1 MRSFPKFRQRFV
13 KRPIFRSIRRPIQTA
28 IKRKTGA
35 IVLAVALMIPLMP
48 VPGRAQIFG
57 GIVHDPIAYALQLEK
72 RVEEAARWVQTLDH
86 YIRLYENAVQQLTTL
101 TGVLKT
107 AEAHLGFH
115 KNTLTLISSIGQ
127 TIRTSF
133 RVKRLVEG
141 LVVGQVRA
149 LKDIDDRLRNGIF
162 DPEADRR
169 DLEDYLRNGI
179 GRTSQDA
186 LANMERLEKMDNT
199 INRASYDIKRL
210 SNNRAEAEEH
220 IKQMQDQLEALKNCE
235 ECTEKDREIQALSIQ
250 IFQASQQQEQTN
262 AQIEQLR
269 QQIIERTERIAERE
283 EARLRFGSQVTTLK
297 DGWQKLVDAKQQ
309 VREKLRN
316 RD

>member
-1 MRSFPKFRQRFV
+1 MRLTRTVRAK
-13 KRPIFRSIRRPIQTA
+13 A
-28 IKRKTGA
+28 H
-35 IVLAVALMIPLMP
+35 VLVVAAAVAMTMIP
-48 VPGRAQIFG
+48 VPAKAQIFG
-57 GIVHDPIAYALQLEK
+57 GIVHDPVNYGLQVEK

-86 YIRLYENAVQQLTTL
+86 YLRLYENAARQLTTL

-107 AEAHLGFH
+107 AEQHLGFH
-115 KNTLTLISSIGQ
+115 KDTLTLMSSIGK

-141 LVVGQVRA
+141 LVVGRVRA
-149 LKDIDDRLRNGIF
+149 LKEIDDRLRAGIF

-169 DLEDYLRNGI
+169 DLEEYLRSGI

-199 INRASYDIKRL
+199 IARAHYDIKRL

-220 IKQMQDQLEALKNCE
+220 IKQMQEQLEALKNCE
-235 ECTEKDREIQALSIQ
+235 TCTEKDREIQALSVQ

-269 QQIIERTERIAERE
+269 QQITERTERIAERE

-297 DGWQKLVDAKQQ
+297 DGWKKLVEAKQKAQ
-309 VREKLRN
+309 EKLRN

>member
-1 MRSFPKFRQRFV
+1 MNATRV
-13 KRPIFRSIRRPIQTA
+13 M
-28 IKRKTGA
+28 KRKA
-35 IVLAVALMIPLMP
+35 LVLIAVAMMIIAMVP
-48 VPGRAQIFG
+48 VPARAQILG
-57 GIVHDPIAYALQLEK
+57 GIVYDPTNYALQVEK
-72 RVEEAARWVQTLDH
+72 RVEEAARWVQTIDQYL
-86 YIRLYENAVQQLTTL
+86 RMYENAVRQLTTL
-101 TGVLKT
+101 IGVLKT
-107 AEAHLGFH
+107 AEQHLGFH
-115 KNTLTLISSIGQ
+115 QKTLTTISSIGK

-149 LKDIDDRLRNGIF
+149 LKEIDDRLRNGIF

-199 INRASYDIKRL
+199 IARANYDIKRL

-220 IKQMQDQLEALKNCE
+220 LKAMQDAVEQLKNCE
-235 ECTEKDREIQALSIQ
+235 ECTEKDREIQALAVQ

-269 QQIIERTERIAERE
+269 QQITERTERIAERE

-297 DGWQKLVDAKQQ
+297 DGWKKLVEAKQR
-309 VREKLRN
+309 VWDKIHDGE
-316 RD
+316 

>member
-1 MRSFPKFRQRFV
+1 MKPTRAIRNRARQ
-13 KRPIFRSIRRPIQTA
+13 ILIGLTA
-28 IKRKTGA
+28 
-35 IVLAVALMIPLMP
+35 LAVTLLP
-48 VPGRAQIFG
+48 VQSRAQILG
-57 GIVHDPIAYALQLEK
+57 GIVHDPIHYALQVEK
-72 RVEEAARWVQTLDH
+72 RVEEAARWVQTIDH
-86 YIRLYENAVQQLTTL
+86 YRRMYENAVRQLTTL

-107 AEAHLGFH
+107 AEARIGFH
-115 KNTLTLISSIGQ
+115 RQTLTTISSIGR

-133 RVKRLVEG
+133 RVRRLVEG

-149 LKDIDDRLRNGIF
+149 LKEIDDRLRNGIF

-199 INRASYDIKRL
+199 IARAHYDIKRL

-220 IKQMQDQLEALKNCE
+220 LRQMQEQLEALKNCE
-235 ECTEKDREIQALSIQ
+235 DCTEKDREIQALSVQ

-269 QQIIERTERIAERE
+269 QQITERTERIAERE
-283 EARLRFGSQVTTLK
+283 EARLRFGSQVTILK
-297 DGWQKLVDAKQQ
+297 DGWKRLGEAKRRVWDR
-309 VREKLRN
+309 VRDE
-316 RD
+316 D